1 MIKYL
6 NVVTNDIYFDIFF
19 GIIKNDLTS
28 KHSRVFP

>member
-6 NVVTNDIYFDIFF
+6 NVITNIINFDIFF

-28 KHSRVFP
+28 KHFRVFP